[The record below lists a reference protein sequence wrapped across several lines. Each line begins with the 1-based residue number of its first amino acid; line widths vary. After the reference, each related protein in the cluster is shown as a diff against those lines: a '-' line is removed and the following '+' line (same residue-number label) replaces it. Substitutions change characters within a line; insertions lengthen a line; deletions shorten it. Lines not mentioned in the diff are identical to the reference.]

1 MKTSVFIPCIPE
13 HFCYLDRVIA
23 AYTQGTVQPD
33 EIIVL
38 LSDSNEVPDRY
49 IESFWKYFDEIAQPK
64 IKLMSEEYRLYTGEA
79 CNLSKHLCTGDIIII
94 QAADDLP
101 HPRRIEIVKDYFNNY
116 DIVSL
121 NHSYYGKCHIDYYG
135 FEKLNEMAEE
145 ELKDIKVMQP
155 WEIFKEVTENPDNV
169 YGQSAGFHVAAGTV
183 CHRREILDEIL
194 WTNFPHGQDTV
205 FCKEVIKKFKKSIII
220 SAPLYFYFK

>member
-13 HFCYLDRVIA
+13 HFCYLDRVVA
-23 AYTQGTVQPD
+23 AYEAGTVKPD
-33 EIIVL
+33 EIVIVL
-38 LSDSNEVPDRY
+38 SNAQNVRQEY
-49 IESFWKYFDEIAQPK
+49 INTFLGYHPEILKKQFYSVTQ
-64 IKLMSEEYRLYTGEA
+64 LLYTGEA
-79 CNLSKHLCTGDIIII
+79 CNLSKSLCTGDIIII

-145 ELKDIKVMQP
+145 ELKDIKVMQH